1 MKTTSSI
8 KCLPIRLMLSEW
20 RSAHKLAMRI
30 QEAAHKKFIKF
41 NRLAD
46 HFRCFGA
53 TCEVVNIWES
63 RFRPLS
69 ANVGSWPIVSVVEV
83 KSLFNYRRQ
92 GRQTVPYAWDSLL
105 GTFDLSLRLAPTSN
119 SRSGMTRHPSISGG
133 RLQVSN

>member
-20 RSAHKLAMRI
+20 RSTHKLAMRI

-41 NRLAD
+41 NRLAG

-69 ANVGSWPIVSVVEV
+69 ANVGSWPLGEV
-83 KSLFNYRRQ
+83 GKTTDNGCFRFGSGQSYL
-92 GRQTVPYAWDSLL
+92 
-105 GTFDLSLRLAPTSN
+105 TSN
-119 SRSGMTRHPSISGG
+119 AH
-133 RLQVSN
+133 L